1 MLSRINLSE
10 LDNDINIKMKIN
22 NIANKKFVSPDISSS
37 LTDNKNKEIKSKI
50 DEYIN
55 KLYNIEN
62 LYNELE
68 SFIIYGSKA
77 RGQKIMQNE
86 LDKAMQNKTDSEINL
101 EEYQYKYIELE
112 QRYDN
117 FIQQGLNMNDRRVA
131 DLYFKMQDLMKKIRK
146 EEENINKYDD
156 ILLNNPV
163 RIINTQRQ
171 NLTYIMGI
179 NDQLPNIREFK
190 KYVTKI
196 MNEILK
202 LKNYD
207 DFLNNIYNIDQSKI
221 FEIQKELKQFI
232 TNNSHLINVL
242 ENERRYNYR
251 DENEPLISR
260 LDINQ
265 IKNQIENANNVLNK
279 QYDIFNYP
287 TQQKI
292 TPSNI
297 VGGNISKY
305 KYI

>member
-10 LDNDINIKMKIN
+10 LDNDINIKMKVN

-101 EEYQYKYIELE
+101 EEYQYKYNESE
-112 QRYDN
+112 QRYND
-117 FIQQGLNMNDRRVA
+117 FIQQGLNINDKRVA
-131 DLYFKMQDLMKKIRK
+131 DLYFKMQDLIKKIRK

-221 FEIQKELKQFI
+221 FEIQNRLKQFI
-232 TNNSHLINVL
+232 TNNSHIINVL

-265 IKNQIENANNVLNK
+265 IKNQIENANNILNK